1 MGLAAA
7 PGNKRKKLPVAKTM
21 VASSRWFQW
30 LTGGW
35 MVEGAAAGAEM
46 EKPADAVTVT
56 TGAPR
61 STTTSNNFF
70 ISVTCFMSSSCGEGL
85 GEALQQHPEI
95 IKI

>member
-1 MGLAAA
+1 MVEGGGFWGNGRWGLD
-7 PGNKRKKLPVAKTM
+7 
-21 VASSRWFQW
+21 
-30 LTGGW
+30 GGS
-35 MVEGAAAGAEM
+35 MEGAAAGAEM